1 MPLARL
7 LLDQPVSMSM
17 MTPPT
22 SIAPRPRRVLLLIVF
37 LLAAGFLVDLLVMR
51 HLRQAKEELSPHAV
65 RIERGP
71 GPRLPPITLSD
82 QYGRPFRFTDAPG
95 RWSFVFFGFTT
106 CPDVCPAG
114 MAVLADAWRTVEM
127 TPALAAR
134 GRVVL
139 IGVDPADGPDDMKR
153 FLAEF
158 HPGFVGLTGPEAD
171 IAALAKATGIYIEAG
186 PMGLAHSGAV
196 LVVDP
201 AGQVRR
207 AVLPPLDAG
216 ELAQIM
222 TKSLNF

>member
-1 MPLARL
+1 ML
-7 LLDQPVSMSM
+7 LVAVML
-17 MTPPT
+17 T
-22 SIAPRPRRVLLLIVF
+22 S
-37 LLAAGFLVDLLVMR
+37 GFFVDLLVMR
-51 HLRQAKEELSPHAV
+51 HLRQAKQELNPHTSQ
-65 RIERGP
+65 IERGP
-71 GPRLPPITLSD
+71 GPRLPPVTLSD

-114 MAVLADAWRTVEM
+114 MAILADAWRTVEM

-139 IGVDPADGPDDMKR
+139 VGVDPADGPDDMRR
-153 FLAEF
+153 FLAQF
-158 HPGFVGLTGPEAD
+158 HPGFVGLTGSEDD
-171 IAALAKATGIYIEAG
+171 IAALANATGIYIEAG

-207 AVLPPLDAG
+207 AVMPPLAAD
-216 ELAQIM
+216 ELVQIM
-222 TKSLNF
+222 RESLQS